1 MYGPVPSCYTCESDL
16 YPDVNLRWVWEATSQ
31 ILGKWASSGRRRYCQ
46 MQNSSQLLAIVTTNV
61 YLWNNEFKTMTAQF
75 LNLAF
80 ELQWL
85 SALNNVQLCQ
95 AKELSWKILCVTR
108 SADLDRLALSNSEG
122 KKKIRLL
129 LSCALVLSGR
139 KIYYYKDYQKPCGLW
154 PDCCSDSCHDS
165 VVRGPSWKAG
175 KKKYILTMFM
185 IMKETSME
193 RILRSSVMLRYPVVI
208 PFTQSS
214 LEMTSR
220 NCFLR

>member
-16 YPDVNLRWVWEATSQ
+16 YPDVNLMWVWKATSQ
-31 ILGKWASSGRRRYCQ
+31 ILGKWASSGWRRCCQ
-46 MQNSSQLLAIVTTNV
+46 MQNSSQLLAIVTANV
-61 YLWNNEFKTMTAQF
+61 YLWNNEFVTVTAQF

-95 AKELSWKILCVTR
+95 AKELSWKIFCVTR
-108 SADLDRLALSNSEG
+108 SVDLDGLTLSNSEE
-122 KKKIRLL
+122 KKIRLL
-129 LSCALVLSGR
+129 SSCKFVLSGR
-139 KIYYYKDYQKPCGLW
+139 KIYYCQDYHKPCGLW
-154 PDCCSDSCHDS
+154 PGCCSDSCHDS
-165 VVRGPSWKAG
+165 VVRGPSWEAG
-175 KKKYILTMFM
+175 KKKDILTMFM

-193 RILRSSVMLRYPVVI
+193 RILRSSVTLCYPEVV

-220 NCFLR
+220 NCFLK